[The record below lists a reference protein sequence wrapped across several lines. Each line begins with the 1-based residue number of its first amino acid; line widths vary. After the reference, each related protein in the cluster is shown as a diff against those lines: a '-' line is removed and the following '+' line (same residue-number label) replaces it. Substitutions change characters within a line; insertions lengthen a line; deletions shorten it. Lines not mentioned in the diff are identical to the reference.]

1 MTTEAQPLSRL
12 LLALTG
18 PILWALH
25 FFIVYGLE
33 AVVCAR
39 AHSPIATMQW
49 IVAIA
54 TTAAVAGTAAFLAW
68 RFRHRS
74 TEADVG
80 SFLREIAIVLALI
93 SIGAILVVAASTF
106 QSSPCFGSV

>member
-25 FFIVYGLE
+25 FFTVYGLE

-39 AHSPIATMQW
+39 AHFPIAAMQW

-54 TTAAVAGTAAFLAW
+54 TTAAVAGAVAFLIW
-68 RFRHRS
+68 RFRQRS
-74 TEADVG
+74 METDVV

-93 SIGAILVVAASTF
+93 SIGAILVVAASAL
-106 QSSPCFGSV
+106 QLSPCLGSV